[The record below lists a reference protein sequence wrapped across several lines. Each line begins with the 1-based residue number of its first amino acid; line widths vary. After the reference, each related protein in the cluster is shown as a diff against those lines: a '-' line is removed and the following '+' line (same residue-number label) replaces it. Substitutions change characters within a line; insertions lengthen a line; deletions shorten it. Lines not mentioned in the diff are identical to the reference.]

1 MIEELG
7 RLQDLNKERNDNDK
21 QFVDEEIKII
31 RDYS

>member
-7 RLQDLNKERNDNDK
+7 RLQDLSKERNDNDK